1 MPKAEESVFLVLK
14 SRFLATLGMTV
25 PKTNLKTHDFQERTL
40 FARAQLSIPGGFQT
54 NRGHAPLYIPH
65 SGFI

>member
-1 MPKAEESVFLVLK
+1 MTSKNES
-14 SRFLATLGMTV
+14 
-25 PKTNLKTHDFQERTL
+25 L
-40 FARAQLSIPGGFQT
+40 FAHAQLSIPVDFQT